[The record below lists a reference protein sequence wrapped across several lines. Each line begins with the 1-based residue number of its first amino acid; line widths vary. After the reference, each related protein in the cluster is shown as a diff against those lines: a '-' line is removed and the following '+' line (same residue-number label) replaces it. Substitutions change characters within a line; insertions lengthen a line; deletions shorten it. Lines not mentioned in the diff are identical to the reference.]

1 MCLFLHT
8 QRRPQRPAV
17 QCRGL
22 EAGSRAG
29 ARTTRE
35 ASAGGEA
42 SVQPRKRGWKVG
54 AGPWAPAGPFPR
66 KMLGTQARGARSGG
80 GRPLWARFGLSR
92 EGLFNFALQEYF
104 LLLSLLLLPQHT
116 HTHTQAD
123 THTCT
128 HTEADTHT
136 CTHTEAEAHVH
147 THVHTHRQRH
157 THTCTHTSLC

>member
-8 QRRPQRPAV
+8 QRRPQRPTV

-22 EAGSRAG
+22 EGGSRAG

-42 SVQPRKRGWKVG
+42 GVQPRKRGWKVG

-66 KMLGTQARGARSGG
+66 KMLGTRARGARSGG

-104 LLLSLLLLPQHT
+104 LLLSLLLLPQHAHTCTHRQT
-116 HTHTQAD
+116 HTRAHTQRQRQRH
-123 THTCT
+123 TYIHTCT
-128 HTEADTHT
+128 HTGRDTHT
-136 CTHTEAEAHVH
+136 LART
-147 THVHTHRQRH
+147 RH
-157 THTCTHTSLC
+157 CVKVIF